1 MPLRIDP
8 IDTASTAM
16 IVVDMQN
23 HFLAP
28 GAPLESRA
36 GREMVPTLR
45 RAITLCRQRGMPVVY
60 TRQLHRRDG
69 TDRRLSKHF
78 WDRDADTD
86 GLVEGAFGAEI
97 HDDVAPHDGD
107 LVVAKYRYSAFYG
120 TDLERRLRDMG
131 IDTLIVGGVTTENCC
146 HATAR
151 DAFFRDFQVGFL
163 SDATA
168 TFDYPDTGHGA
179 MSAAQVHQASLV
191 ILGASTADVMS
202 TDDLVARTSD
212 ARAT

>member
-8 IDTASTAM
+8 IDTASTAL

-28 GAPLESRA
+28 DAPLESRA
-36 GREMVPTLR
+36 GREMIP
-45 RAITLCRQRGMPVVY
+45 TLCRAIALCRERGMPVVY
-60 TRQLHRRDG
+60 TRQLHRQDG

-78 WDRDADTD
+78 WDRDAGSD
-86 GLVEGAFGAEI
+86 GLIDGAQGAEI
-97 HDDVAPHDGD
+97 HPGLAPEDGD
-107 LVVAKYRYSAFYG
+107 LVVPKYRYSAFYG
-120 TDLERRLRDMG
+120 TDLDRRLRDLG
-131 IDTLIVGGVTTENCC
+131 IDTVIIGGVTTENCC

-163 SDATA
+163 ADATA
-168 TFDYPDTGHGA
+168 TFDYPDIGHGA

-191 ILGASTADVMS
+191 ILAASTADVMS
-202 TDDLVARTSD
+202 TDDLVARTSG
-212 ARAT
+212 ARTM

>member
-8 IDTASTAM
+8 INAASTVL

-23 HFLAP
+23 HFLVP

-36 GREMVPTLR
+36 GRQMIP
-45 RAITLCRQRGMPVVY
+45 TLCRAIALCRERSMPVVY
-60 TRQLHRRDG
+60 TRQLHREDG

-78 WDRDADTD
+78 WDCDAETD
-86 GLVEGAFGAEI
+86 GLIDGAAGAEI
-97 HDDVAPHDGD
+97 HSELVPDDSD
-107 LVVAKYRYSAFYG
+107 LVVVKSRYSAFYG

-131 IDTLIVGGVTTENCC
+131 INTVIIGGVTTENCC

-163 SDATA
+163 ADATA
-168 TFDYPDTGHGA
+168 TFDYPDTGHGG
-179 MSAAQVHQASLV
+179 MSAAQVHRASLV
-191 ILGASTADVMS
+191 ILAASTADVMS
-202 TDDLVARTSD
+202 TDDLVARTSG
-212 ARAT
+212 ARPT